1 MKDSTDNLIVSSEQT
16 PDAAAPVLSAGERHK
31 LLIEWNQTQR
41 DYPRDKCIHQL
52 FEEQGER
59 APDAVAVV
67 FEGSSLTYREL
78 NARAN
83 QVAQHLRSLG
93 VGPEILVG
101 IWVERSMGMIIGL
114 LAVLKAGGAF
124 VPITPDLPMARLAFL
139 MEDAQLT
146 VLLTQEPLRAKL
158 PPTAARIVCLDC
170 LPALPEAT
178 SADGPQSGVT
188 LENLAY
194 VIYTSGS
201 TGRPKGVLIPH
212 KALLSYCF
220 SAKEWWQLGAADR
233 VLHFVTFSF
242 DVSIDQILSPLLAGA
257 TVFIRGTERWEPAQ
271 LSKAI
276 TEHGLTV
283 VGLPPAYWQQWV
295 ESLDRCMVAKMLG
308 SLRLVVLGG
317 DAVPIVPVARWQE
330 VAGATVRL
338 VNAYGP
344 TEATVFAT
352 AYELPAQ
359 WPDGVTPKR
368 VSIGRPLSNRTAYIL
383 DPLGNPVPVGV
394 VGELYLGGEGLARG
408 YQHQPELTAE
418 RFVPDLFSGKTGA
431 RLYRTGDLARYLPDG
446 NLDFLGRTD
455 FQVKVRGFRIELGE
469 IETVLDGHPEVAACA
484 VMAQEPGGGEKVLVA
499 FVVGRG
505 RAAPSVESLRLWL
518 MGRLPDYMIPSR
530 FLAVPALPLNS
541 NGKVDRKA
549 LRSLDGA
556 ELASGIDYV
565 APRNAREAELADI
578 WQVVLRRERVGIHDD
593 FFALGG
599 HSLLAVRMLSR
610 VHDATGVMPT
620 LGRFFA
626 HPRIQNL
633 STFIEEEKVRLSIE
647 GGGSP
652 RIGDEQTPLFLLKN
666 ALNLKSAGLGD
677 RRYYVIPFPDCT
689 SSMAQCRV
697 EFLAEQCLEKLRTIQ
712 PHGPYIL
719 VGHSLPGL
727 VAYEMA
733 CRLCAEGEEVPLVV
747 IIDTTPATFL
757 ERMAPALIG
766 SVGARLRLPFQL
778 QLFLAG
784 VWFYANN
791 RLRRFRHVPGPQW
804 RRGWRELRND
814 LARIKAIWRS
824 KRNRPAPMLGGHV
837 LQTKSA
843 PARSLL
849 GLDGF
854 TSQSPLVWTS
864 NAFKPKPYAGCVA
877 LFLAEATAF
886 ESSTPG
892 CGWKQWTSRLQ
903 EYSLPG
909 DHVSCVTQHKDV
921 LVEKLLRCLAT
932 VENKIPK

>member
-83 QVAQHLRSLG
+83 QVAQHLGLLG
-93 VGPEILVG
+93 VKPREL
-101 IWVERSMGMIIGL
+101 IGL
-114 LAVLKAGGAF
+114 RMDRCLEMVVALLGILKAGGTYWALEENLPEERIQTLL
-124 VPITPDLPMARLAFL
+124 VAARPGLLLVQRKSCKQYSDLV
-139 MEDAQLT
+139 D
-146 VLLTQEPLRAKL
+146 KL
-158 PPTAARIVCLDC
+158 PAHSPAGGVIVAAVEDL
-170 LPALPEAT
+170 LASAPE
-178 SADGPQSGVT
+178 
-188 LENLAY
+188 ENLFRAPASQASDAAY
-194 VIYTSGS
+194 VSFTSGS
-201 TGRPKGVLIPH
+201 TGQPKGVVVPH
-212 KALLSYCF
+212 RGVVRLVQNTNYVSLNAGETLL
-220 SAKEWWQLGAADR
+220 
-233 VLHFVTFSF
+233 H
-242 DVSIDQILSPLLAGA
+242 LSPLSFDASTFEIWGTLLNGGRVVLMPPGRPTVAEIGEVIRRQGVTTLWLTAGLFHLMVDERLADLLPLRQLLAGGD
-257 TVFIRGTERWEPAQ
+257 V
-271 LSKAI
+271 LSPEQVIKARRA
-276 TEHGLTV
+276 
-283 VGLPPAYWQQWV
+283 LPGC
-295 ESLDRCMVAKMLG
+295 RIING
-308 SLRLVVLGG
+308 
-317 DAVPIVPVARWQE
+317 
-330 VAGATVRL
+330 
-338 VNAYGP
+338 YGP
-344 TEATVFAT
+344 TENTTFTCCYAVAEERDLTPSV
-352 AYELPAQ
+352 PI
-359 WPDGVTPKR
+359 GVP
-368 VSIGRPLSNRTAYIL
+368 ISNTQVYVL
-383 DPLGNPVPVGV
+383 DPLLQPVPVGV
-394 VGELYLGGEGLARG
+394 AGELYAGGDGVACG
-408 YQHQPELTAE
+408 YLNQPELTAE
-418 RFVPDLFSGKTGA
+418 RFIPDSFAAVPGA
-431 RLYRTGDLARYLPDG
+431 RLYRTGDRVRWRPDG
-446 NLDFLGRTD
+446 NLEFLGRLD
-455 FQVKVRGFRIELGE
+455 SQIKIRGFRVELGE
-469 IETVLDGHPEVAACA
+469 IEVALGMHPNVSACA
-484 VMAQEPGGGEKVLVA
+484 VVA
-499 FVVGRG
+499 SKDGSGDLYLSAFFVVRDTSGF
-505 RAAPSVESLRLWL
+505 SVGALRSWL
-518 MGRLPDYMIPSR
+518 KEKLPDYMIPSR

-843 PARSLL
+843 PARSFL
-849 GLDGF
+849 GLGGF
-854 TSQSPLVWTS
+854 TSQSPLLWTR

-877 LFLAEATAF
+877 LFLAEERAF